1 MAYVPPVNGVPPV
14 NNTPPTGGPQGSCR
28 TAGCRFDG
36 HRDNGFM
43 CSSCGRGWTPQR
55 LEQLYEL
62 AKGAEAATRAR
73 YFVDWDEPGVTFA
86 PHEYEQLR
94 RAVESWAACP
104 ICHKQHAGRAC
115 VNRVFARA
123 SCPVCLEMSEPVVPL
138 PCGHALCERCF
149 GRLPGADRAGKPD
162 SFGMI
167 AFVSNLLLESH
178 RLLTPEQA
186 RGLWRAVEPMVLDIH
201 DFKDRSARSKFIM
214 LLASFLSSPERWCRI
229 PPHARNEF
237 WPDEADGC
245 AWWRGSGAT
254 PANLLEVRT
263 SLPGDM
269 RRRDPERLPPLQE

>member
-1 MAYVPPVNGVPPV
+1 MASRYDLYVPPVNDWPYQTNGHG
-14 NNTPPTGGPQGSCR
+14 NCR
-28 TAGCRFDG
+28 TAGCPFVG
-36 HRDNGFM
+36 FAAHGFM
-43 CSSCGRGWTPQR
+43 CSNCGRGWTPQR

-94 RAVESWAACP
+94 RAVESWGACP

-138 PCGHALCERCF
+138 PCGHALCEPCF
-149 GRLPGADRAGKPD
+149 GRLPGGDRAGKPD
-162 SFGMI
+162 SFGVMTFI
-167 AFVSNLLLESH
+167 SNLLLESH

-186 RGLWRAVEPMVLDIH
+186 RELWRAVEPMVLNIH
-201 DFKDRSARSKFIM
+201 DQVGWRARTKFIM
-214 LLASFLSSPERWCRI
+214 LLASFLGSPARWCRI
-229 PPHARNEF
+229 PYSARFEF

-245 AWWRGSGAT
+245 AWDSAT
-254 PANLLEVRT
+254 PASLLEVRT

-269 RRRDPERLPPLQE
+269 RRRDPERLPPLEK

>member
-1 MAYVPPVNGVPPV
+1 MEGLLYVPQVYNEPR
-14 NNTPPTGGPQGSCR
+14 TAGGRQGSCR
-28 TAGCRFDG
+28 AAGCPFMG
-36 HRDNGFM
+36 FAAHGFM
-43 CSSCGRGWTPQR
+43 CSNCGRGWTPQR

-94 RAVESWAACP
+94 RAVESWGACP

-149 GRLPGADRAGKPD
+149 GRLPGGDRAGKPD
-162 SFGMI
+162 SFGVMTFI
-167 AFVSNLLLESH
+167 SNLLLESH

-186 RGLWRAVEPMVLDIH
+186 RGLWRAVEPMVLNIH
-201 DFKDRSARSKFIM
+201 DHVGGRARTKFIM
-214 LLASFLSSPERWCRI
+214 LLASFLGSPARWCRI
-229 PPHARNEF
+229 PYSARQEF

-245 AWWRGSGAT
+245 AWWGAAT
-254 PANLLEVRT
+254 PASLLEVRE

-269 RRRDPERLPPLQE
+269 RRRDPERLPPLEK

>member
-1 MAYVPPVNGVPPV
+1 MAQQYGLYVPPAVDYASLRGW
-14 NNTPPTGGPQGSCR
+14 GGGCR
-28 TAGCRFDG
+28 TAGCPFGG
-36 HRDNGFM
+36 HRDNAFM
-43 CSSCGRGWTPQR
+43 CSGCSRGWTPQR
-55 LEQLYEL
+55 LAQLYEL
-62 AKGAEAATRAR
+62 AKEAEAAARAN
-73 YFVDWDEPGVTFA
+73 YFVGWDEPGVTFA

-123 SCPVCLEMSEPVVPL
+123 SCPVCLESSEPVVPL

-162 SFGMI
+162 SFAAMT
-167 AFVSNLLLESH
+167 FVSNLLLESH

-201 DFKDRSARSKFIM
+201 DFTGHSARSKFIM
-214 LLASFLSSPERWCRI
+214 LLASFLSSPARWCRI
-229 PPHARNEF
+229 PFPVREKF
-237 WPDEADGC
+237 WPDEAGGC
-245 AWWRGSGAT
+245 AWCSAST
-254 PANLLEVRT
+254 PAYLLQVRT

>member
-1 MAYVPPVNGVPPV
+1 MITCPNCRSTHENAC
-14 NNTPPTGGPQGSCR
+14 GS
-28 TAGCRFDG
+28 
-36 HRDNGFM
+36 
-43 CSSCGRGWTPQR
+43 
-55 LEQLYEL
+55 
-62 AKGAEAATRAR
+62 
-73 YFVDWDEPGVTFA
+73 
-86 PHEYEQLR
+86 
-94 RAVESWAACP
+94 
-104 ICHKQHAGRAC
+104 
-115 VNRVFARA
+115 RVFARA
-123 SCPVCLEMSEPVVPL
+123 SCPVCLETREPVVAL
-138 PCGHALCERCF
+138 PCGHALCEPCF

-269 RRRDPERLPPLQE
+269 RRRDPERLPPLEK